1 MRFFNALVHIF
12 QTVLILLV
20 GLFFIAISLN
30 IITLNNITDTVS
42 LFYIDENLRLSL
54 GISGLLLV
62 IIGLFVAQLVCN
74 RAQRERTIAFENP
87 EGEVTISL
95 SAIEDFIKRIFAD
108 NAEIKELK
116 PACVAG
122 KKGIEVSNKVSLWQ
136 DVKIP
141 EITEKIQSV
150 IKSKLQ
156 QLLGIDESISVKVHV
171 IKIIAKEPR
180 KSKTKDERED
190 AIEIPYQY

>member
-12 QTVLILLV
+12 QTVLVLLI
-20 GLFFIAISLN
+20 GLFFVAISLN
-30 IITLNNITDTVS
+30 IITSNNITDVVS
-42 LFYIDENLRLSL
+42 LFYMDENLRLSL
-54 GISGLLLV
+54 GISGLLLI
-62 IIGLFVAQLVCN
+62 IIGLAVAQLACD

-95 SAIEDFIKRIFAD
+95 SAIEDFIKRIFVD

-122 KKGIEVSNKVSLWQ
+122 KKGIEVSSKVSLWQ

-141 EITEKIQSV
+141 EITEKIQTV

-180 KSKTKDERED
+180 KPKTKDERENS
-190 AIEIPYQY
+190 IEIPYQY